1 MLKQTVKNLT
11 DKVLPGSKFSSDPTI
26 ASEALVDQIGTRTS
40 ILGDFAEKTSKTLNA
55 LSTTNT
61 LRLEAAKEYSAENV
75 DGAFGQEVRKQNP
88 NITEDKVE
96 KEMLHILTKLHKLL
110 DNHTREEFNNSVVY
124 NKYKTYFD
132 EYKENLDKSIVNNS
146 TVNNSNT
153 ESKSYSSIRDAASD
167 KILDKLLP
175 EKTSVEI
182 PETKAE
188 KEQDSL
194 TEKVN
199 TVLEKILDI
208 PPENTTVE
216 NLTINSE
223 KTTVEIPEKTT
234 EVTPEVTPEKTTV
247 EIPEVT
253 PEKTYSSIRDA
264 ASEKILDKLLPGKN
278 FNENN
283 TNKEKSDLE
292 ATPEKTTVDISN
304 KETKNKSSNIFS
316 RILGTFGKVTP
327 EKSEGTSIFSKVLGS
342 ITPDTK
348 DANDGPSESSNEPVV
363 AELKKTNHFLEEMVK
378 IDKRN
383 AALSSE
389 NLSELKKDKRDPKFD
404 PSKKDINKPNDKVT
418 PEKSD
423 TVVDKLKDLATGP
436 GTGWLLGKAG
446 RILGTAAAVAA
457 APYLLVGA
465 AGRAGYKAGEFI
477 NDELLTNEDGS
488 NKITD
493 GIDSV
498 KGWFGNSN
506 EDKIKDADKKA
517 AQDLYDKRVAE
528 GKLTDKSAE
537 FFEKQGVKVDK
548 SKIIIAPPTPA
559 ANKTTATVAP
569 EKNTSSV
576 DNVAAA
582 NDASTTDKS
591 TVPVP
596 NKSAP
601 SVIPTKNTSPADNIT
616 AVKSPIVAAV
626 AANVETKDATAA
638 TPPAVQ
644 PIVLNNN
651 NSKSSPDTGSKQ
663 MITSM
668 NVRNSETT
676 FERVQMQ
683 DFWPRTA

>member
-234 EVTPEVTPEKTTV
+234 EV
-247 EIPEVT
+247 
-253 PEKTYSSIRDA
+253 
-264 ASEKILDKLLPGKN
+264 
-278 FNENN
+278 
-283 TNKEKSDLE
+283 
-292 ATPEKTTVDISN
+292 TPEKTTVDISN